1 LRVSF
6 NKWEC
11 ARHDSFIYFEKY
23 VRINLG
29 IFFGTAVGPGTE
41 HFMTWTCENIE
52 ARLSDYLDGLLSPDE
67 SRAFETHANSCEN
80 CAQMVASISQ
90 LVSGMHSMEQIETP
104 PQLVYSILNA
114 TLGPRETKK
123 GWRGS
128 FGWMSGLASPRFA
141 YSAISVA
148 ATLLILLTASG
159 FSWRKPKLAD
169 LSPAS
174 VYRNANSKAHLA
186 YAHTT
191 KFVSDL
197 RVVYEIQSRLNKDND
212 LPTTPESTVPQSAP
226 GKNPGSTDGSKPT
239 TPRQQNRANG
249 LGKAFEIL
257 ASEVPVVS
265 AQFCGRLGRRMP

>member
-1 LRVSF
+1 MGPLAIPGA
-6 NKWEC
+6 E
-11 ARHDSFIYFEKY
+11 Y
-23 VRINLG
+23 V
-29 IFFGTAVGPGTE
+29 
-41 HFMTWTCENIE
+41 MTWTCENIE

-67 SRAFETHANSCEN
+67 RREFDLHANSCDN
-80 CAQMVASISQ
+80 CAQLVASLSHM
-90 LVSGMHSMEQIETP
+90 LSGLHSMEQIEPP

-123 GWRGS
+123 GWRGA
-128 FGWMSGLASPRFA
+128 FGWFSGLASPRFA

-174 VYRNANSKAHLA
+174 VYRNANSKAHIA
-186 YAHTT
+186 YGRTT

-197 RVVYEIQSRLNKDND
+197 RVVYEIQSRLNKDNE

-226 GKNPGSTDGSKPT
+226 GKTPGSTDGSKPA

-249 LGKAFEIL
+249 IGREIEIL
-257 ASEVPVVS
+257 AAEVPAIS
-265 AQFCGRLGRRMP
+265 GQFCGRLLGRRIP

>member
-1 LRVSF
+1 
-6 NKWEC
+6 
-11 ARHDSFIYFEKY
+11 
-23 VRINLG
+23 
-29 IFFGTAVGPGTE
+29 
-41 HFMTWTCENIE
+41 MTWTCENIE

-67 SRAFETHANSCEN
+67 RREFDLHANSCES
-80 CAQMVASISQ
+80 CAQMVASLSHM
-90 LVSGMHSMEQIETP
+90 LSGLQSIEQIEPP

-114 TLGPRETKK
+114 ALGPRETKK
-123 GWRGS
+123 GLRGA
-128 FGWMSGLASPRFA
+128 FGWLSGLASARFA

-169 LSPAS
+169 LSPAT

-197 RVVYEIQSRLNKDND
+197 RVVYEIQSRLNKDNE

-226 GKNPGSTDGSKPT
+226 GKNPGSTDGTRPT

-249 LGKAFEIL
+249 LGKGLEIL
-257 ASEVPVVS
+257 ASEVPMVS
-265 AQFCGRLGRRMP
+265 GQFRGRLLGRRIP